1 MILQVKGTS
10 VIPTLDSAQV
20 QKGRKPKKSAEKQL
34 CSDVSSPGRA
44 LHQQLF
50 LIMAYQTFQELP
62 IWQESVR
69 LAAQIYRYFE
79 TSELKRDFR
88 MRDQVRAAAVS
99 VVSNIAEGFE
109 YRNDKQFIRFLTY
122 SKGSLSEMRSQ
133 LFILY
138 EAGMMTEFD
147 HRHFEEKALELGR
160 KIGGFIKY
168 LQSAN

>member
-1 MILQVKGTS
+1 
-10 VIPTLDSAQV
+10 
-20 QKGRKPKKSAEKQL
+20 
-34 CSDVSSPGRA
+34 
-44 LHQQLF
+44 
-50 LIMAYQTFQELP
+50 MAYVNFQELP

-79 TSELKRDFR
+79 STELKRDFR

-109 YRNDKQFIRFLTY
+109 YRNDKQFVRYLTY
-122 SKGSLSEMRSQ
+122 SKGSLGEMLSQ
-133 LFILY
+133 LYILY
-138 EAGMMTEFD
+138 EAELIPEKDF
-147 HRHFEEKALELGR
+147 RYFEEKSLELGR